1 MNYGIISEVKMPS
14 SISSYSYSSS
24 AQSSFSS
31 SPSAGGAV
39 SAAIPAT
46 SGVQDKLKLSP
57 EALKLVTDNKNVQA
71 GNQAAQVQVAAA
83 LKSQE
88 DKIAVGNEVIESLD
102 AILSATADTASAE
115 VGATLDIVV

>member
-1 MNYGIISEVKMPS
+1 MPS